1 MEKSFGVKL
10 KSLCSP
16 LLLPIHK
23 NTKSKNKARIVAK
36 NPNFC
41 PLCVRIC
48 HLPML
53 DSALDSKNIKRK
65 D

>member
-1 MEKSFGVKL
+1 M
-10 KSLCSP
+10 
-16 LLLPIHK
+16 LLPIHK